1 MKNIWNGIKSLITLT
16 DIFISAPMTLNHNSS
31 SVTHPVEIVNVF
43 NNHLTSVAEK
53 ARANANCSHKHF
65 NEYMENKFSKSFF

>member
-1 MKNIWNGIKSLITLT
+1 
-16 DIFISAPMTLNHNSS
+16 MTLNHNNST
-31 SVTHPVEIVNVF
+31 VTNPVEIVNIF

-53 ARANANCSHKHF
+53 ARANANYSHKHF